1 MPSLIAVRS
10 SLIGVIPVTTANDR
24 QSMTSFLI
32 SFYSRLAESKAKSA
46 RFETRTT
53 SVIRPRVR
61 FGHALFDLVIW
72 HRQKDA
78 QQGNWNKN

>member
-10 SLIGVIPVTTANDR
+10 ILIGVIPVTTANDR

-46 RFETRTT
+46 R
-53 SVIRPRVR
+53 
-61 FGHALFDLVIW
+61 
-72 HRQKDA
+72 
-78 QQGNWNKN
+78 